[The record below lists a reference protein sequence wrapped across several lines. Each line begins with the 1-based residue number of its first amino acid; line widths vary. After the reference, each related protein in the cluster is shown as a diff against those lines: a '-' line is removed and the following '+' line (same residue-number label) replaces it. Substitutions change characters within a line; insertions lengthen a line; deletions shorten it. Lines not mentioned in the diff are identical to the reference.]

1 MACKYKYKDNWY
13 SEEEVLNLL
22 RKENSSFT
30 TLYNN
35 LIKELETSE
44 TGRKVFESVKKN
56 YPIVNDI
63 SIRENIWNY
72 LQKYA
77 LIPVKEIKF
86 FSLTEYNTYRV
97 NVIREDGSSF
107 DHVISVTDIGINFTA
122 EQQQEEAIVTLL
134 GMMAADKLD
143 VKKDSTLISKLKELW
158 KQISD
163 FVKSLLT
170 GNISENEVNTIIENE
185 VTYTDEEG
193 NPCAK
198 DGMRRSKFTKG
209 SQWEIV
215 KDLKGYP
222 SHAQGGVDIKLGKD
236 GFSFTG
242 KDGEIKAANGLVLP
256 KIK

>member
-134 GMMAADKLD
+134 GELAAGKLEEKENATL
-143 VKKDSTLISKLKELW
+143 KKKLLEY
-158 KQISD
+158 S
-163 FVKSLLT
+163 VYCS
-170 GNISENEVNTIIENE
+170 
-185 VTYTDEEG
+185 
-193 NPCAK
+193 
-198 DGMRRSKFTKG
+198 
-209 SQWEIV
+209 
-215 KDLKGYP
+215 
-222 SHAQGGVDIKLGKD
+222 
-236 GFSFTG
+236 
-242 KDGEIKAANGLVLP
+242 
-256 KIK
+256 

>member
-77 LIPVKEIKF
+77 LFPVKEIKSF
-86 FSLTEYNTYRV
+86 FISPISYN
-97 NVIREDGSSF
+97 
-107 DHVISVTDIGINFTA
+107 
-122 EQQQEEAIVTLL
+122 
-134 GMMAADKLD
+134 K
-143 VKKDSTLISKLKELW
+143 
-158 KQISD
+158 
-163 FVKSLLT
+163 
-170 GNISENEVNTIIENE
+170 
-185 VTYTDEEG
+185 
-193 NPCAK
+193 C
-198 DGMRRSKFTKG
+198 
-209 SQWEIV
+209 
-215 KDLKGYP
+215 
-222 SHAQGGVDIKLGKD
+222 
-236 GFSFTG
+236 
-242 KDGEIKAANGLVLP
+242 
-256 KIK
+256 